1 MQESHSL
8 TVVEM
13 VRATALLSHAITL
26 APVVALV
33 PLKVALPFQA
43 AAPSNGM
50 NTQAPLLAPR
60 AALKVRVNDPA
71 APGSP
76 VPVVRTTAPT
86 ESVLPAPMA
95 QDGEVPP
102 PEVKVQVGAEPPVT
116 TPRLKL
122 KVLLAMVRPPLAVRR
137 PEKVPL
143 AMAAVPVKIGL
154 RIEQPWV

>member
-1 MQESHSL
+1 
-8 TVVEM
+8 M

-71 APGSP
+71 APGAP

-95 QDGEVPP
+95 QVFEDHAGQGRGRLGPHLGAQLEDHDQVLGPGLGEVD
-102 PEVKVQVGAEPPVT
+102 VGA
-116 TPRLKL
+116 
-122 KVLLAMVRPPLAVRR
+122 
-137 PEKVPL
+137 
-143 AMAAVPVKIGL
+143 G
-154 RIEQPWV
+154 

>member
-1 MQESHSL
+1 
-8 TVVEM
+8 M

-26 APVVALV
+26 APVVAV
-33 PLKVALPFQA
+33 SLKKKALPFQA

-71 APGSP
+71 APGAP

-102 PEVKVQVGAEPPVT
+102 TEVKVQVGAEPPVT
-116 TPRLKL
+116 TRRLKL
-122 KVLLAMVRPPLAVRR
+122 
-137 PEKVPL
+137 KVPL
-143 AMAAVPVKIGL
+143 AMAEVPVKIGL